1 MQVSAFLYY
10 FNYTSRTTDELCN
23 FFLKLLHQNMSD
35 SDGREYDN
43 EQTFAEKVKLHYD
56 TQSRGSSQE

>member
-1 MQVSAFLYY
+1 
-10 FNYTSRTTDELCN
+10 
-23 FFLKLLHQNMSD
+23 MSD

-56 TQSRGSSQE
+56 TRSRG